1 MPRSIALLLLFL
13 ALVFAVSRPAAR
25 AEEVS
30 AADREAIAAV
40 IQSQIAAFHADDAA
54 GAFAHASPA
63 IRAKFGT
70 PERFI
75 EMVRTGYFPVY
86 RARDLDFGE
95 ITIER
100 GAPVQE
106 VMIRA
111 PDGSGLIALY
121 YMERQRDGSWKING
135 VVLTKSPERVV

>member
-1 MPRSIALLLLFL
+1 MLRVIAVLVLLVL
-13 ALVFAVSRPAAR
+13 APAAR

-30 AADREAIAAV
+30 AADRAAIAAV
-40 IQSQIAAFHADDAA
+40 IESQIAAFHADDAA

-70 PERFI
+70 PEEFI

-86 RARDLDFGE
+86 RARDLAFGE
-95 ITIER
+95 MAIEG

-106 VMIRA
+106 VMISA

-121 YMERQRDGSWKING
+121 YMERQPDGSWKING
-135 VVLTKSPERVV
+135 VVLPELPERVV